1 MKNYLFALCAAMLFC
16 FAACETNDGDEL
28 NEDSLTTDTPPSQG
42 DGGGGGDGGDNGD
55 GIADVREDVVCRAE
69 YVGGFYASLY
79 ADSETLPSF
88 GNSKYQGY
96 SVEEH
101 GVKVSNLP
109 FEANEMFSGNL
120 SIREF
125 CGVSFSE
132 GNYEIWGLRPEQ
144 RFYVRNWY
152 RLKSHNDGSQLI
164 VSSNLVTIDTPAAS
178 WFATIHVNSLS
189 IKDTQITVSLSP
201 YIMPEWN
208 GYKISGGYDIER
220 GKCQMQATYKK
231 LSPEYETWKDTDTPT
246 SGIEIKDEDTNF
258 LIELHNLQPGEEV
271 RVRPW
276 IDVDGK
282 RYEAEWQE
290 FKSYELAT
298 SGYVQCGALQWAAC
312 NLGASMPYEIGTLY
326 DDPRTALDD
335 NSEAIVPTVQMWEM
349 LMNENKS
356 WVCGTLQGVEGW
368 FVMNKERESPVWTIF
383 LPFTTEYENGEL
395 GGDYW
400 TSTRFHPAD
409 SGATLMVN
417 NYFHC
422 LNTPNLL
429 QHQHATGFYM
439 ETNGKYKLP
448 IRTVKFLD

>member
-1 MKNYLFALCAAMLFC
+1 MKNYLCALCAAMLFC

-42 DGGGGGDGGDNGD
+42 DGGGNGDGGDNGG

-152 RLKSHNDGSQLI
+152 RLKSYNDGSQLI
-164 VSSNLVTIDTPAAS
+164 VSSNLVIIDTPAAS
-178 WFATIHVNSLS
+178 WFATIRVNRLS

-246 SGIEIKDEDTNF
+246 SGIEIKDEGTNF

-282 RYEAEWQE
+282 RYEAEWQA
-290 FKSYELAT
+290 FKSHELAT
-298 SGYVQCGALQWAAC
+298 SGYVQSGYYQWAAC
-312 NLGASMPYEIGTLY
+312 NLGASMPYEIGMLY

-335 NSEAIVPTVQMWEM
+335 NSEAAVPTVEMWEM
-349 LMNENKS
+349 LMNKS

-368 FVMNKERESPVWTIF
+368 FVMNNERESPVWTIF
-383 LPFTTEYENGEL
+383 LPFTKKYEDDGSL
-395 GGDYW
+395 AGDYW
-400 TSTRFHPAD
+400 TSTSFHPD
-409 SGATLMVN
+409 GAGAGVMYT

-422 LNTPNLL
+422 HNMPNFL
-429 QHQHATGFYM
+429 QHQHATDYYM
-439 ETNGKYKLP
+439 PTNGKYKLP